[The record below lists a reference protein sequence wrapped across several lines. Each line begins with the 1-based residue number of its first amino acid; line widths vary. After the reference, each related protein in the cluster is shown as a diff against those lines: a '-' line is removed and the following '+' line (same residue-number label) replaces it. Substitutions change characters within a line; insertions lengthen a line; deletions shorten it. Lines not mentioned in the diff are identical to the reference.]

1 MIDCLQGKNNN
12 SLQIGI
18 TRFDKWL
25 LEANKNKEKQL

>member
-18 TRFDKWL
+18 NSDFFLK
-25 LEANKNKEKQL
+25 KPY